1 MFNKRF
7 TPGTYYG
14 TLLLKKKSLKDLKTH
29 KFQIVLWNKYATC
42 VWNVSKYFWVS
53 YIYKWSNHEDNTE
66 DAMDRTWAPN
76 PWGYALNGRHVS
88 EIELGKVNKNI
99 S

>member
-1 MFNKRF
+1 
-7 TPGTYYG
+7 
-14 TLLLKKKSLKDLKTH
+14 
-29 KFQIVLWNKYATC
+29 
-42 VWNVSKYFWVS
+42 
-53 YIYKWSNHEDNTE
+53 
-66 DAMDRTWAPN
+66 MDRTWAPN